1 MFSSQFILFE
11 VSEGKVFWTQVQK
24 DLNWMNATWEGRQ
37 WKREREG
44 ERERVQKYCNTEK
57 NLLKVAKKFFIGLT
71 IGILIVNND
80 ISMITSNTLLIPKQ
94 EMEFVFILE

>member
-37 WKREREG
+37 WKRERG
-44 ERERVQKYCNTEK
+44 RERERVQKYCNTEK
-57 NLLKVAKKFFIGLT
+57 NILKGAKKFFIGLT